1 MHLPG
6 SQTYGTDGH
15 STRPD
20 MVGSTWPGRVSSSWF
35 KVISSLFSSAI
46 ESSISRTGL
55 VQILLFKVFAIK
67 IMICITTM
75 APVTNWWRC
84 EIAQFQFIWLVTQSE
99 ILQIRIW
106 ISIWIN
112 AFVIRVDWAL
122 KLTYSAFHFLRLL
135 YFNRWITRAYAA
147 LAMLCLI
154 CFANTN

>member
-1 MHLPG
+1 MTCICQ
-6 SQTYGTDGH
+6 SVKRMEQMA
-15 STRPD
+15 TRVDP
-20 MVGSTWPGRVSSSWF
+20 TWSAQLGRVEYQVHDRGHFDSFF
-35 KVISSLFSSAI
+35 KFDWEFNFSDWTCSD
-46 ESSISRTGL
+46 SSIWL
-55 VQILLFKVFAIK
+55 KVSAIK
-67 IMICITTM
+67 IMICVTTM

-135 YFNRWITRAYAA
+135 YFNRWVTRAYGA
-147 LAMLCLI
+147 
-154 CFANTN
+154 

>member
-1 MHLPG
+1 MTCICRAVKRME
-6 SQTYGTDGH
+6 QMA
-15 STRPD
+15 TRFYP
-20 MVGSTWPGRVSSSWF
+20 TWSAQLGRVEYQVHDWGHFDSFF
-35 KVISSLFSSAI
+35 KFDWEFNFSDWTCSD
-46 ESSISRTGL
+46 SSIWL
-55 VQILLFKVFAIK
+55 KVSAIK
-67 IMICITTM
+67 IMICVTTM

-135 YFNRWITRAYAA
+135 YFNRWVTRAYAA
-147 LAMLCLI
+147 
-154 CFANTN
+154 